1 MGKHKKSDGAASAA
15 PLAAASAAE
24 DSGAAQ
30 EKQTL
35 LDLLRASSKRGRGQ
49 NTQIDT
55 QSPEKKK
62 TKAEASSPAIS
73 SVPDRQPDTWPDTL
87 QVRGRPVNPGLC
99 PVDPGA
105 PQPESAIKHGEL
117 DGSQP
122 KTPADTGMHASPGNL
137 GHCPM
142 TPAETGSPVDSGS
155 LGLCPM
161 TPASDSQPA
170 TPASSCN
177 TSHTQQSSVPGQK
190 RAMNRQEYTK
200 WRMNYLRA
208 RENKNPKNRMSPT
221 CLAALKAGEDL
232 FDIFVACKGEW
243 AQVHIH
249 REMTTRQRRGS
260 RDCDAKM
267 NKDQL
272 LAHYCGNA
280 ELTDAIIAEE
290 ASLGE
295 C

>member
-1 MGKHKKSDGAASAA
+1 MGKPKKIAGAASAA

-30 EKQTL
+30 EKQRL
-35 LDLLRASSKRGRGQ
+35 LNLLRTSGKRARGQ
-49 NTQIDT
+49 STQLDT

-62 TKAEASSPAIS
+62 TKAEAASPAIS

-122 KTPADTGMHASPGNL
+122 KTPADTGMQASPGNL
-137 GHCPM
+137 GLCSM
-142 TPAETGSPVDSGS
+142 TPGGTGSPLDSGS
-155 LGLCPM
+155 LCPM

-177 TSHTQQSSVPGQK
+177 TSHTQQSYVPGQT
-190 RAMNRQEYTK
+190 RTMPRPEYTK
-200 WRMNYLRA
+200 WRMNYVRA
-208 RENKNPKNRMSPT
+208 SKNVNPKNRMSPT
-221 CLAALKAGEDL
+221 CLAALRAGEDL
-232 FDIFVACKGEW
+232 FDIFVA
-243 AQVHIH
+243 
-249 REMTTRQRRGS
+249 
-260 RDCDAKM
+260 
-267 NKDQL
+267 
-272 LAHYCGNA
+272 
-280 ELTDAIIAEE
+280 
-290 ASLGE
+290 
-295 C
+295 